1 VLGIPHNGG
10 RRDFSGYEPSLT
22 TCRVPVGRVPQ
33 VHGTRTQQLTNQF
46 KNGEPLFL
54 RRGLRNA
61 FVINL
66 NWALIKA
73 SKQLLQRASV
83 TSLVLVVVVGLIPDP
98 VPRFWAGMLVSVAAA
113 QRCRMHA
120 ALRRDPQ
127 SR

>member
-1 VLGIPHNGG
+1 M
-10 RRDFSGYEPSLT
+10 
-22 TCRVPVGRVPQ
+22 GRVPQ